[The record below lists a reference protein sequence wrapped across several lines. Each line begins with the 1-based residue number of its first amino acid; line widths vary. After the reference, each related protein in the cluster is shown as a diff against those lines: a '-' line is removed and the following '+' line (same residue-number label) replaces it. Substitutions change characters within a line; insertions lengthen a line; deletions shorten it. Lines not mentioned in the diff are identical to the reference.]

1 MTKKQM
7 ETLIL
12 NITTIRDNVQHNLQD
27 IEADIEEAT
36 SSLDNAIAEI
46 QYAEESIS
54 ELGDIIDTFKIA
66 VENGGIK

>member
-12 NITTIRDNVQHNLQD
+12 NITTIRDNVQYNLQD
-27 IEADIEEAT
+27 IETDIEEAT

-54 ELGDIIDTFKIA
+54 ELGDIIDTFKI
-66 VENGGIK
+66 VVKNGGIK

>member
-12 NITTIRDNVQHNLQD
+12 NITTIRDNVQHNLQG
-27 IEADIEEAT
+27 IETDIEEAT
-36 SSLDNAIAEI
+36 SFLDNAIAEI